1 MATNTFKNAQSATI
15 TTATTIYTVPAAK
28 VSILLEIDVANTGA
42 GTAAVDVRVYDSSA
56 STNAYLVKGTTIL
69 TGSAMKV
76 ISGQKIVLEGGD
88 YITVTS
94 DIAVDVVCSI
104 LEDVN

>member
-1 MATNTFKNAQSATI
+1 MATNVFKNAQAATV
-15 TTATTIYTVPAAK
+15 TGQTTIYTAPAGQA
-28 VSILLEIDVANTGA
+28 SILLEVDVANTGA
-42 GTAAVDVRVYDSSA
+42 SMATVDVRVYDNSGG
-56 STNAYLVKGTTIL
+56 TNAYLVKGANVL

-76 ISGQKIVLEGGD
+76 VSGQKIVLDGQD
-88 YITVTS
+88 YISVTS

>member
-1 MATNTFKNAQSATI
+1 MATNVFKNAQSATV
-15 TTATTIYTVPAAK
+15 TGQTTIYTAPAGQA
-28 VSILLEIDVANTGA
+28 SILLEVDVANTGA
-42 GTAAVDVRVYDSSA
+42 SMATVDVRVYDNSGG
-56 STNAYLVKGTTIL
+56 TNAYLVKGANVL

-76 ISGQKIVLEGGD
+76 VSGQKIVLDGQD
-88 YITVTS
+88 YISVTS

>member
-1 MATNTFKNAQSATI
+1 MATNTFKNAQSATV
-15 TTATTIYTVPAAK
+15 TGATTIYTAPAGQASIILEMD
-28 VSILLEIDVANTGA
+28 VSNTA
-42 GTAAVDVRVYDSSA
+42 EGTAAVDVRVYDNSGG
-56 STNAYLVKGTTIL
+56 TNAYIVKGANIL
-69 TGSAMKV
+69 VGGAMKV
-76 ISGQKIVLEGGD
+76 VSGQKIVLEGDD